1 MADVKE
7 LMQKI
12 KDNISK
18 AVVGLEKPTELML
31 IALLA
36 KGHVL
41 LEDVPGLGKTTLVS
55 ALARSIGC
63 SFSRIQF
70 TPDVLPSDVAGYTVA
85 NLSSGERSVVFGAA
99 MAQIVLADEINRTS
113 PKTQSALLEVMQE
126 NQLTIDGKTYPV
138 PQPYIVLA
146 TQNPSSAIGT
156 YPLPEAQ
163 LDRFMM
169 KLSLGYPGKSGEIE
183 ILRRNLSGV
192 PIETVS
198 PVATAEDILGAI
210 DQRRS
215 IICSQSVMDYIVSIA
230 EATRRDERVS
240 LGVSTRGS
248 IALMEACR
256 ARALLN
262 GREYASP
269 DDVQALCEPVLA
281 HRLVL
286 NRQKNPKRET
296 EAQVLSSIVRQIR
309 VPGAS

>member
-1 MADVKE
+1 MPDVKE

-12 KDNISK
+12 KDNIGS

-31 IALLA
+31 IAMLA
-36 KGHVL
+36 RGHVL
-41 LEDVPGLGKTTLVS
+41 LEDVPGVGKTTLVS
-55 ALARSIGC
+55 ALARSIGL

-183 ILRRNLSGV
+183 ILRRNLSAA
-192 PIETVS
+192 PIEQVK
-198 PVATAEDILGAI
+198 PVADAEDILNAI

-215 IICSQSVMDYIVSIA
+215 ITCSQSVMDYIVTIA
-230 EATRRDERVS
+230 EATRKDERVS

-256 ARALLN
+256 ARALIN

-269 DDVQALCEPVLA
+269 EDVQALCEPVLA

-286 NRQKNPKRET
+286 NRQKNPKRES

>member
-1 MADVKE
+1 MADVQE
-7 LMQKI
+7 LLQKI
-12 KDNISK
+12 KENIAK

-36 KGHVL
+36 RGHVL

-63 SFSRIQF
+63 TFSRIQF

-183 ILRRNLSGV
+183 ILRRNLSSA
-192 PIETVS
+192 PIETVA
-198 PVATAEDILGAI
+198 PVASAQDILDAI
-210 DQRRS
+210 DRRRE
-215 IICSQSVMDYIVSIA
+215 IVCSQSVMDYIVTIA

-256 ARALLN
+256 ARALIS

-269 DDVQALCEPVLA
+269 DDVQTLCEPVLA

-296 EAQVLSSIVRQIR
+296 EAQVLASIVRQIR

>member
-7 LMQKI
+7 MMQKI

>member
-1 MADVKE
+1 MPDVKE

-12 KDNISK
+12 KDNIGS

-31 IALLA
+31 IAMLA
-36 KGHVL
+36 RGHVL
-41 LEDVPGLGKTTLVS
+41 LEDVPGVGKTTLVS
-55 ALARSIGC
+55 ALARSIGL

-183 ILRRNLSGV
+183 ILRRNLSAA
-192 PIETVS
+192 PIEQVK
-198 PVATAEDILGAI
+198 PVADAEDILNAI

-215 IICSQSVMDYIVSIA
+215 ITCSQSVMDYIVTIA
-230 EATRRDERVS
+230 EATRKDERVS

-256 ARALLN
+256 ARALIS

-269 DDVQALCEPVLA
+269 EDVQALCESVLA

-286 NRQKNPKRET
+286 NRQKNPKRES